1 MNQDPKHDPAAGG
14 PPPVGALLQM
24 RRQALKVSLDELSR
38 RAGVSKSMLSQIE
51 RKNANPTVAV
61 LWRLS
66 NALGVS
72 LSDFLSV
79 SPPEA
84 PVQVSVTPAHGTPVI
99 RSPDGKCELRILGT
113 IELAGKLE
121 WYELTFQPGGVLAS
135 EAHERGAREHL
146 SVLSGSLLVQS
157 DESEKKVKHGET
169 ARYAVDVQHSIRNPA
184 KTTATALLVVEYL
197 SQSARP

>member
-1 MNQDPKHDPAAGG
+1 MNKAPLLDTSANG

-72 LSDFLSV
+72 LADFLSV
-79 SPPEA
+79 ALQEA
-84 PVQVSVTPAHGTPVI
+84 ALQVSVTPAHGTPVI

-113 IELAGKLE
+113 IELAGKVE

-146 SVLSGSLLVQS
+146 SVVSGSLVVQS
-157 DESEKKVKHGET
+157 GDSEKKVRHGET
-169 ARYAVDVQHSIRNPA
+169 ARYAVDVQHAIRNPA
-184 KTTATALLVVEYL
+184 KTGAVALLVVEYL
-197 SQSARP
+197 SHSSRL